1 MSTER
6 KTENKEKTK
15 AHEEMVYSYS
25 VLEETEREDRKSKD
39 TK

>member
-6 KTENKEKTK
+6 KTENKENTI
-15 AHEEMVYSYS
+15 AHEEMVYS